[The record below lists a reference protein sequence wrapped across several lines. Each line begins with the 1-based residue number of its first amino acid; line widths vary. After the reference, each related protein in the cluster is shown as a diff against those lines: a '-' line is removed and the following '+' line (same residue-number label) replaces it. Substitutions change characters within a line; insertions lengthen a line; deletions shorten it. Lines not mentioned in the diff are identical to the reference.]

1 MAKGSDSLFLTKEE
15 LFESI
20 FISAFFSCNIMEHY
34 LDARGLTAKTFGLDI
49 QDKYKDEIFGYQEPD
64 VSRWSDELLAD
75 AKAHYRK
82 SYIWNFFENIY
93 DYAINGLE
101 PKWHWTEVFDE
112 LPVYLQLIDTDYSKV
127 DPDLYTLLSLAFL
140 RYGID
145 GIYFQDG
152 PCFFDGYNS
161 DPIKIIALMAK
172 LDQRTVRNAQSEGAF
187 KCGEGDFE
195 FHAIKVW
202 LSTKKGFV
210 KSQFEQS
217 TNEISLDEVNDSNE
231 FGELI
236 RKQIDYLENSFNP
249 KVFISKHYSFDK
261 NTLSQLQQGIFN
273 LPISTATIIAN
284 QLSLNETEFLQ
295 CVMRVFFPYEL
306 SLIKGDDNG

>member
-1 MAKGSDSLFLTKEE
+1 MFKNSDPIFLTKEE

-20 FISAFFSCNIMEHY
+20 FVSAFFSCNIMEHY
-34 LDARGLTAKTFGLDI
+34 LDAKGLTAKTFGLDI
-49 QDKYKDEIFGYQEPD
+49 QEKYKDEIFGYQEPD

-82 SYIWNFFENIY
+82 SYVWNFFENIY

-127 DPDLYTLLSLAFL
+127 DSDLYTLLSLAFL

-195 FHAIKVW
+195 FQAIKVW

-236 RKQIDYLENSFNP
+236 RKQIDYLGNSFNP

-261 NTLSQLQQGIFN
+261 NTISQLQQGIFN
-273 LPISTATIIAN
+273 LPLNTARIIAN
-284 QLSLNETEFLQ
+284 QLSLNETEFLR
-295 CVMRVFFPYEL
+295 CVMRVFFAYEL
-306 SLIKGDDNG
+306 SLIKGD